1 MPLKNA
7 TLEKV
12 YFGYSFTVLY
22 LAIIVV
28 HRLPMPQA
36 TSRPQKM
43 KPACLQAR
51 ARDNRKL
58 KHVTYTITK
67 E

>member
-22 LAIIVV
+22 LAPRV
-28 HRLPMPQA
+28 HRLPTPQA

-43 KPACLQAR
+43 KPACLRAR
-51 ARDNRKL
+51 ARDNWKL
-58 KHVTYTITK
+58 KHVTYTVAK